1 MRCSPEHR
9 ARAKML
15 SRTERFIGENLC
27 GPASSN
33 QAELFKQIRRR
44 DNSWMRCLRFGHK
57 LGNAFCE

>member
-1 MRCSPEHR
+1 
-9 ARAKML
+9 ML
-15 SRTERFIGENLC
+15 SRTEPFIGENLC

-44 DNSWMRCLRFGHK
+44 DNSWMRRLRFGHE